1 MGQATSSPH
10 ALSFFR
16 KNLVTNEY
24 EDISNKFTKAT
35 VSTLAV
41 PVIIVAYPVLNAY
54 TFHDSD
60 ITGFR
65 ILDGAI
71 GGLLGVIGWPLAP
84 FMAIW
89 GAIRINF
96 KDKPQ
101 LPLPVPT
108 DLLQR
113 AEEEINLNTTLFYNV
128 AVVGASGTGKSSVV
142 NAIRGYKDTHP
153 KASRVGEVE
162 TTHKPVAFQHP
173 DLTSMIIWDMPGV
186 GTKRHPRE
194 TYFEDNFLCAFD
206 LLVIVLGNRLM
217 QDDIDIAFKAKDQ
230 RIPVLFVRSKAD
242 QAIDSKI
249 RRHEDDDEYQ
259 WATAVGELVYEV
271 KDSVFTQLRQNQL
284 NTKKLF
290 IVSAASLQL
299 FVATINKKEVRKT
312 LKLIDEERFM
322 TALIE
327 GVMVKRRYY
336 EKQERKN
343 KKKQISSMK

>member
-10 ALSFFR
+10 SLSFFQR
-16 KNLVTNEY
+16 NSITNEY

-41 PVIIVAYPVLNAY
+41 PVIIIAYPVLNAY

-65 ILDGAI
+65 MIDGAI

-96 KDKPQ
+96 KDKPT

-108 DLLQR
+108 DILHQ
-113 AEEEINLNTTLFYNV
+113 AQQQIHLNPTLFYNI
-128 AVVGASGTGKSSVV
+128 AVVGSSGTGKSSIV
-142 NAIRGYKDTHP
+142 NALRGYKDTHP
-153 KASRVGEVE
+153 EASKVGEVE
-162 TTHKPVAFQHP
+162 TTSKPKAFQHP
-173 DLTSMIIWDMPGV
+173 DLTSMVIWDMPGV
-186 GTKRHPRE
+186 GTKSHPRE

-217 QDDIDIAFKAKDQ
+217 QDDINIALKAKEH

-242 QAIDSKI
+242 QVS
-249 RRHEDDDEYQ
+249 
-259 WATAVGELVYEV
+259 
-271 KDSVFTQLRQNQL
+271 SVECCLKWIPT
-284 NTKKLF
+284 
-290 IVSAASLQL
+290 SY
-299 FVATINKKEVRKT
+299 T
-312 LKLIDEERFM
+312 L
-322 TALIE
+322 
-327 GVMVKRRYY
+327 GY
-336 EKQERKN
+336 
-343 KKKQISSMK
+343 